1 MVPAKTST
9 ENLPPQE
16 RQGVEM
22 NQESFEASTDA
33 MLWRPELPT
42 TRESCCMECLL
53 MRPCRTA
60 EGLDGLGLKE
70 RLVDAWRPMQK
81 ALLAAAARIKP
92 DIDPEEVQV
101 DPAPD
106 DIGRY
111 CGR

>member
-42 TRESCCMECLL
+42 TRESCCMECLAL
-53 MRPCRTA
+53 A
-60 EGLDGLGLKE
+60 LEGIDIPSCEKRRRRGLKGMISDCGAP
-70 RLVDAWRPMQK
+70 LAK
-81 ALLAAAARIKP
+81 AKRKS
-92 DIDPEEVQV
+92 
-101 DPAPD
+101 
-106 DIGRY
+106 
-111 CGR
+111 